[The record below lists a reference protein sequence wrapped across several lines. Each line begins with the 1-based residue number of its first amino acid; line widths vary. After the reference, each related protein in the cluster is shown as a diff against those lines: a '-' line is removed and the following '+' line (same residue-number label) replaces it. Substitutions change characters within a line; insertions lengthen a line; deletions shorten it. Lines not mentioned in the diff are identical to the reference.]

1 MKFRLGMAPK
11 LFAAFIAHQTA
22 SFFTWLESGAFFFVL
37 IRCGSL
43 DLVEWFVL
51 VFLQPFKGS
60 LDFLLLTTSMKSW
73 GIKD

>member
-22 SFFTWLESGAFFFVL
+22 SFFTWLESGAFFVL

-43 DLVEWFVL
+43 DLVEGFVL

-60 LDFLLLTTSMKSW
+60 LDFLLLTTSMKSR